1 MSATL
6 VLVVIAVAVIAI
18 ALLLAHWWDVH
29 RKHPQA
35 IRQKARD
42 LWGRTGL
49 HWSAPEYLTAQLL
62 ISLAITIAGIAVF
75 ALLADWVSDKAAIT
89 DLDLRFDNTLHAH
102 ATPIGITIA
111 KAVSFIG
118 GPVAMAV
125 LMVAGAIYLLV
136 RREMLLLYG
145 WLVAFLGGS
154 ALDWADRKSVV

>member
-6 VLVVIAVAVIAI
+6 VIIIIAGAVIAI
-18 ALLLAHWWDVH
+18 AVLLAHWWDVH

-89 DLDLRFDNTLHAH
+89 DLDLRFDNALHAH
-102 ATPIGITIA
+102 ASPVGVTIA

-118 GPVAMAV
+118 GPAAMAA

-136 RREMLLLYG
+136 RREVLLLYG
-145 WLVAFLGGS
+145 WVVGFIGGG
-154 ALDWADRKSVV
+154 AP